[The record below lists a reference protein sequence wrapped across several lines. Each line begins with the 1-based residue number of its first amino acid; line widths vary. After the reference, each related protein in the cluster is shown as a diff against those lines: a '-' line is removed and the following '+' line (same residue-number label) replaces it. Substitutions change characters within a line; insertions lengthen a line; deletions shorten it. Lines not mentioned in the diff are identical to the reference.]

1 MREKD
6 KPPFWNPIST
16 KEKIDA
22 ISKHVYSTQFYSN
35 KHSKLRKWLI
45 VKLIKFQLRFK
56 K

>member
-1 MREKD
+1 MPILDRFDELKHRELNKKYIRQAED
-6 KPPFWNPIST
+6 IYN
-16 KEKIDA
+16 
-22 ISKHVYSTQFYSN
+22 TQFYSN